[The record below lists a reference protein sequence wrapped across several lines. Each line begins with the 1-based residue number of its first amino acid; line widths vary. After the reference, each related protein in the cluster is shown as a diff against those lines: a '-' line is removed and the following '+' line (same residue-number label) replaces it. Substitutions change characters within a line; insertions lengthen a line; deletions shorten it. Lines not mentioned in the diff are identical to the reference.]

1 MSLTSPR
8 HLQKMLCE
16 ISLFFR
22 LLCPK
27 FMEFTDDQML
37 KAISSN
43 DDVKTCYKKIIEA
56 CLELKTNTGCPDDDV
71 DRFLRFLIGK
81 WK

>member
-1 MSLTSPR
+1 MQKKHCENMLTF
-8 HLQKMLCE
+8 
-16 ISLFFR
+16 ILFFTN
-22 LLCPK
+22 

-43 DDVKTCYKKIIEA
+43 DDVKTCYEKITEA
-56 CLELKTNTGCPDDDV
+56 CLELKKKTGCPDDDV
-71 DRFLRFLIGK
+71 DRFLSFIIGK